1 MHHRLIPVILCTLL
15 LTCCKNKQNPPA
27 AERLPDLLAAGRYAP
42 ALEMARAEGERDLE
56 VMLLARQ
63 GSTPEAMDAYV
74 RRLADGLPHDAIL
87 LEAVMLSSYPPAV
100 RMDPALL
107 LEPDRPAY
115 GQATHQALV
124 QLLAPEL
131 KGQVPRNRL
140 ADLVGLLAIAG
151 RNDAIDALVECV
163 DQRTE
168 PLVRMTALTA
178 LATIGTPE
186 AVETLGE
193 IADRFKVS
201 TIMLRHVLDALAL
214 VPDANPEVAS
224 SLLDNEN
231 QRVRTKAA
239 GILAR
244 SKDPRADALLLA
256 SGTVEA
262 RVALLARGTGP
273 EGTREQVAEHVA
285 SLAKPLDKARFLDLM
300 REISSSETLDVVC
313 TLARD
318 PDPGV
323 ATNAAHTLGHIGDEA
338 AAPCLVEAARSDDK
352 NIRITALKML
362 VSLPADS
369 AAELLAIARTAAK
382 QEDVTSEA
390 IATAAIG
397 RAGGDDA
404 VSILEKLLESEQPRV
419 RDAAAV
425 ALFSLGDDGVMST
438 IEKAIADT
446 EGPWDMNQHTEWIL
460 LGTDPDERTLPIVR
474 KAVNEGNPSL
484 RDKTLSALL
493 EARHP
498 EGIFLLEK
506 VQLERYGDVSL
517 EFRSP
522 GSGKVFGTSIGVMQ
536 RLQEEGDAD
545 GRRALLERLVA
556 SEDAYLRAVGLR
568 LMTHED
574 APWALDKATSMLE
587 QEDDPWMRLEAVR
600 ALAVIVA
607 GGGAP

>member
-1 MHHRLIPVILCTLL
+1 
-15 LTCCKNKQNPPA
+15 
-27 AERLPDLLAAGRYAP
+27 
-42 ALEMARAEGERDLE
+42 
-56 VMLLARQ
+56 
-63 GSTPEAMDAYV
+63 
-74 RRLADGLPHDAIL
+74 
-87 LEAVMLSSYPPAV
+87 
-100 RMDPALL
+100 MDPALL

-124 QLLAPEL
+124 KLLGPEL
-131 KGQVPRNRL
+131 KGQVPRSRL
-140 ADLVGLLAIAG
+140 ADLVSLLAIAG
-151 RNDAIDALVECV
+151 RNEAIDALVECV

-168 PLVRMTALTA
+168 PLVRMASLTA

-186 AVETLGE
+186 AVETLGD

-214 VPDANPEVAS
+214 VPDADPEVAAP
-224 SLLDNEN
+224 LLDNEN
-231 QRVRTKAA
+231 QRVRTMAA

-262 RVALLARGTGP
+262 RVALLARGSAP

-300 REISSSETLDVVC
+300 REISSSETLEVVC

-323 ATNAAHTLGHIGDEA
+323 ATNAAHTLGHIGDAA
-338 AAPCLVEAARSDDK
+338 AAPCLVEAARSDDR
-352 NIRITALKML
+352 NIRVTALKML

-369 AAELLAIARTAAK
+369 PAELQAIARTAAK
-382 QEDVTSEA
+382 QEDVSSEA

-397 RAGGDDA
+397 RAGGEEA
-404 VSILEKLLESEQPRV
+404 ETILARLLESEQPRV
-419 RDAAAV
+419 KAAAAV
-425 ALFSLGDDGVMST
+425 ALFALGDDGVMPS
-438 IEKAIADT
+438 IEEAIADT
-446 EGPWDMNQHTEWIL
+446 EGPWDMNEHTEWSL
-460 LGTDPDERTLPIVR
+460 LAAAPDERTLPVVR
-474 KAVNEGNPSL
+474 RAIDKGNPSL
-484 RDKTLSALL
+484 RDKALSALL

-522 GSGKVFGTSIGVMQ
+522 GAGKVFGTSIGVMQ
-536 RLQEEGDAD
+536 RLRDEGDAD

-574 APWALDKATSMLE
+574 APWALEQALAMLE

-600 ALAVIVA
+600 TLAVIVA
-607 GGGAP
+607 GGGAS